1 MFVVDYQTFV
11 VVVKKK
17 LDKAKLISYIE
28 CQFEGR
34 GCSSVGRASHLH
46 CGGRWFEPSQL
57 HKNHKGE
64 KMIKPMDARVV
75 VKKPTRAEQTE
86 SGIIL
91 PDTVDEGTQTSQ
103 GEVLAVGP
111 GSRNMNTGEPM
122 PMDVKVGDRVIYT
135 KYQGVEVNHN
145 GEELFVI
152 MERDIIAIVEE

>member
-1 MFVVDYQTFV
+1 
-11 VVVKKK
+11 
-17 LDKAKLISYIE
+17 
-28 CQFEGR
+28 
-34 GCSSVGRASHLH
+34 
-46 CGGRWFEPSQL
+46 
-57 HKNHKGE
+57 
-64 KMIKPMDARVV
+64 MIRPMDARVV

-135 KYQGVEVNHN
+135 KYQGVEINHN

-152 MERDIIAIVEE
+152 MERDIIAIVEG